1 MTIKPF
7 PIKKWIF
14 PKKFKEIGEQSER
27 GTCHLDWRGVPPCPP
42 STWTKEITKMQDRS
56 ENKNRQQSEESE

>member
-42 STWTKEITKMQDRS
+42 STWTWEKTEKQDGLKSKDMS
-56 ENKNRQQSEESE
+56 ETEESE